1 MSAISWFFNNDG
13 GAVVDAAVA
22 TLGAPSDQLM
32 LVVAEPGGVNVMPL
46 DHQVFP
52 TPPAPWRSDASLGSW
67 ARPID
72 ALSPIISPPRPL
84 LLPLGTTS
92 GAVFL
97 VNLEALSPL
106 TLTGDSQLLT
116 GVLRA
121 WVLHL
126 LLTPGRIVGAATSR
140 LHSLPGTSRFITAAS
155 PRELAARLD
164 ELGVTADVVVVDD
177 PTAAHLFAATTATV
191 SVDTRIGGWT
201 FSVSSDGAAT
211 LASLDQGVTV
221 PLQTVTSIDDRGW
234 GELLATFNASAPA
247 AQPLSPPAAPPA
259 PATNGAGAPAGADT
273 ADAAAARPHIW
284 VQILGEPTVVAP
296 DGREI
301 EENGR
306 RATWTAIIT
315 YLATVGRPGASR
327 EQLRNN
333 CWPESSKADEETVR
347 QTLTRIRGFLGEAAD
362 GQPALPVL
370 GRGGRRNESESPQLD
385 KLHQAVITDWDRF
398 NELVPNG
405 SAAATDDAL
414 AEALSLVRGPV
425 MGYPAK
431 DAGRYERWAKQLID
445 AIIDPVT
452 DAALELATRR
462 RQAGDPLGASAAAQ
476 AGILANPQRQDLW
489 RMAIENADTATRTE
503 LYSQIRQVIPAKEIE
518 PATGKLLP

>member
-1 MSAISWFFNNDG
+1 MSSISWFFNNDG

-32 LVVAEPGGVNVMPL
+32 AVVAEPGGVNVMPL

-67 ARPID
+67 SRPID
-72 ALSPIISPPRPL
+72 ALAPIISPPRPL

-106 TLTGDSQLLT
+106 TLTGESQLLT

-126 LLTPGRIVGAATSR
+126 LLTPGRIVAAATTR
-140 LHSLPGTSRFITAAS
+140 LKSLPGTSRFISAAS

-164 ELGVTADVVVVDD
+164 ELGVIADVVVVDD
-177 PTAAHLFAATTATV
+177 PTATHLFPATTATI
-191 SVDTRIGGWT
+191 SIDTRIGGWT
-201 FSVSSDGAAT
+201 FTVSSDGTAA

-234 GELLATFNASAPA
+234 GELLATFNASAAPA
-247 AQPLSPPAAPPA
+247 PLSAPATPLPT
-259 PATNGAGAPAGADT
+259 PATNGAGAPADT
-273 ADAAAARPHIW
+273 ETAEAAQPRPHIW
-284 VQILGEPTVVAP
+284 VQILGEPTVVPP

-301 EENGR
+301 PETGR

-315 YLATVGRPGASR
+315 YLATVGRTGASR

-333 CWPESSKADEETVR
+333 CWPENSKAHEETVR
-347 QTLTRIRGFLGEAAD
+347 QTLTRIRGFLGEAAA
-362 GQPALPVL
+362 GQPALPEL
-370 GRGGRRNESESPQLD
+370 GRGGRRNDSEPPQLD
-385 KLHQAVITDWDRF
+385 KLHPAVITDWDRF
-398 NELVPNG
+398 NELVPHG
-405 SAAATDDAL
+405 PAAATDDAL

-425 MGYPAK
+425 MGYPTK

-452 DAALELATRR
+452 DAALELGTRR
-462 RQAGDPLGASAAAQ
+462 LQAGDQPGTLAAAQ
-476 AGILANPQRQDLW
+476 SGILANPKRQDLW
-489 RMAIENADTATRTE
+489 RLAIESADTATRTE
-503 LYSQIRQVIPAKEIE
+503 LYSQIRQVIPANEIE

>member
-32 LVVAEPGGVNVMPL
+32 AVVAEPGGVNVMPL
-46 DHQVFP
+46 DYQVFP
-52 TPPAPWRSDASLGSW
+52 TPPAPWRSDTSLGSW

-72 ALSPIISPPRPL
+72 ALAPIISPPRPL
-84 LLPLGTTS
+84 LLPLGATS

-126 LLTPGRIVGAATSR
+126 LLTPGRIVAAATSR
-140 LHSLPGTSRFITAAS
+140 LNSLPGTSRFITAAS

-177 PTAAHLFAATTATV
+177 PTAAHLFPTTTATV

-201 FSVSSDGAAT
+201 FTVSSDGTAT

-247 AQPLSPPAAPPA
+247 APLSPPP

-273 ADAAAARPHIW
+273 TTNAAAASPRPHIW

-315 YLATVGRPGASR
+315 YLATAGRSGASR

-333 CWPESSKADEETVR
+333 CWPESSKASEESVR

-362 GQPALPVL
+362 GQPALPEL
-370 GRGGRRNESESPQLD
+370 GRGGRRNESEPPQLD
-385 KLHQAVITDWDRF
+385 KLHPAVITDWDRF
-398 NELVPNG
+398 TELVPDG
-405 SAAATDDAL
+405 PAAATDDAL

-425 MGYPAK
+425 LGYPAK

-462 RQAGDPLGASAAAQ
+462 CQAADSPGALAAAQ
-476 AGILANPQRQDLW
+476 AGILANPKRQDLW
-489 RMAIENADTATRTE
+489 RLAIENADTATRTE
-503 LYSQIRQVIPAKEIE
+503 LYSQLRQVIPAKEIE

>member
-22 TLGAPSDQLM
+22 TLGAPSEQLM
-32 LVVAEPGGVNVMPL
+32 AVVAEPGGVNVMPL

-52 TPPAPWRSDASLGSW
+52 TPPSPWRSDTSLGSW

-84 LLPLGTTS
+84 LLPLGATS

-126 LLTPGRIVGAATSR
+126 LLTPGRIVAAATSR
-140 LHSLPGTSRFITAAS
+140 LHSLPGTSRFITAAN
-155 PRELAARLD
+155 PRDLATRLD

-177 PTAAHLFAATTATV
+177 PTATHLFPATTATI

-201 FSVSSDGAAT
+201 FTVSADGTAA

-221 PLQTVTSIDDRGW
+221 PLQTVTSIDDKGW
-234 GELLATFNASAPA
+234 GELLATFTASASAAPLIPTPASPAPA
-247 AQPLSPPAAPPA
+247 A
-259 PATNGAGAPAGADT
+259 NGAGATAGPDPAAADT
-273 ADAAAARPHIW
+273 PRPHIW

-301 EENGR
+301 AETGR
-306 RATWTAIIT
+306 RGTWTAIIT
-315 YLATVGRPGASR
+315 YLATVGRSGASR

-333 CWPESSKADEETVR
+333 CWPENSKASEESVR

-362 GQPALPVL
+362 GQPALPEL
-370 GRGGRRNESESPQLD
+370 GRGGRRNESEPPQLD
-385 KLHQAVITDWDRF
+385 KLHPAVITDWDRF
-398 NELVPNG
+398 TELVSEGP
-405 SAAATDDAL
+405 AAATDDEL
-414 AEALSLVRGPV
+414 TEALSLVRGPV
-425 MGYPAK
+425 LGYPSK

-445 AIIDPVT
+445 TIIDPVT
-452 DAALELATRR
+452 EAARELATRR
-462 RQAGDPLGASAAAQ
+462 RQAADLPGALAAAQ
-476 AGILANPQRQDLW
+476 AGLLANPQRQDLW
-489 RMAIENADTATRTE
+489 RLAIECADTDTRTE
-503 LYSQIRQVIPAKEIE
+503 LYNQIRQVIPAKELE
-518 PATGKLLP
+518 PATRKLLP